1 MVRRVEFYRSGLAGK
16 VKALLNLR
24 LGEPSNEI
32 WQARREILWL
42 VGGPRFDRREAG
54 HK

>member
-32 WQARREILWL
+32 WREILWL